1 LPAFDAER
9 RGLTLRKLK
18 PVNVLSVPAIADAQ
32 EPRANQARESIM
44 RDHQAA
50 EATYN
55 KTPRRR
61 SLWLTAVFS
70 VFAAVVLA
78 LAFSQNTLTAPMP
91 DTVDMAD
98 MTWVEVRSAI
108 ERGYAVAIVPTGG
121 IEQNGAHMVLG
132 KHDYIVRQAANRIAR
147 DLGRTLVTPV
157 VSFVPEGSY
166 DPPSGNMQFPG
177 TLGVPE
183 PVFAQVLEGI
193 ARSLKSAGFK
203 TICFIGDH
211 GGNQASQAAVAA
223 KLNGE
228 WTAQATTVL
237 HVADYYVDNAQITY
251 LREKGETPA
260 TIGSHAG
267 LIDTS
272 ELLAVHPQG
281 VDLSRLAALPLISET
296 PGHSGDPTRASAEYG
311 KALLDIRINAALRQ
325 IRAALP
331 DRQVSNQSPQ

>member
-1 LPAFDAER
+1 
-9 RGLTLRKLK
+9 
-18 PVNVLSVPAIADAQ
+18 
-32 EPRANQARESIM
+32 M
-44 RDHQAA
+44 
-50 EATYN
+50 
-55 KTPRRR
+55 
-61 SLWLTAVFS
+61 
-70 VFAAVVLA
+70 
-78 LAFSQNTLTAPMP
+78 AFSQSTLTAPMP

-108 ERGYAVAIVPTGG
+108 ERGYTVAIVPTGG

-132 KHDYIVRQAANRIAR
+132 KHDYIVRRAAGRIAKE
-147 DLGRTLVTPV
+147 LGRTLVTPV

-203 TICFIGDH
+203 TICFVGDH

-223 KLNGE
+223 KLNRE
-228 WTAQATTVL
+228 WAGQATTVL
-237 HVADYYVDNAQITY
+237 HVADYYADEAQIRY

-272 ELLAVHPQG
+272 ELLAVHPRG
-281 VDLSRLAALPLISET
+281 VDLAWLAALPLTSEAT
-296 PGHSGDPTRASAEYG
+296 GHSGDPMRASAAYG
-311 KALLDIRINAALRQ
+311 TALLDTAALRQ

-331 DRQVSNQSPQ
+331 DRQASNQDPL